1 MGVGIITKAAYDP
14 QADRGLTLVDVS
26 QLIEPCD
33 SGIIM
38 RGDSYLRG
46 YIYEFV
52 ELLNPNLTKARLDQL
67 LYSPMVEDFSI

>member
-1 MGVGIITKAAYDP
+1 MLSRY
-14 QADRGLTLVDVS
+14 
-26 QLIEPCD
+26 D

-67 LYSPMVEDFSI
+67 LYLPVVEDFSI